1 MRCGSAYRYGR
12 SPSVGH
18 QGHNPFA
25 ALHCFEAASTDVEPE
40 SKSRRT
46 AKPDLGVANRELR
59 RVMQQI
65 ANRCR
70 QHLRVGNNLDVLNDG
85 RDPES

>member
-1 MRCGSAYRYGR
+1 MILDFNR
-12 SPSVGH
+12 
-18 QGHNPFA
+18 NPI
-25 ALHCFEAASTDVEPE
+25 SG
-40 SKSRRT
+40 RRT
-46 AKPDLGVANRELR
+46 AKPDFGVANRELK

-65 ANRCR
+65 TNRCR

>member
-1 MRCGSAYRYGR
+1 
-12 SPSVGH
+12 
-18 QGHNPFA
+18 
-25 ALHCFEAASTDVEPE
+25 
-40 SKSRRT
+40 
-46 AKPDLGVANRELR
+46 VANRELR

>member
-1 MRCGSAYRYGR
+1 MILDLNRNTISGR
-12 SPSVGH
+12 RP
-18 QGHNPFA
+18 
-25 ALHCFEAASTDVEPE
+25 
-40 SKSRRT
+40 
-46 AKPDLGVANRELR
+46 AKPDLGVANRELK